1 MNLRQL
7 EYLGALARE
16 GHFGRAAAACHVSQP
31 ALSTA
36 IAKLE
41 GELGLV
47 LVRRGGRGATLTDE
61 GRALL
66 PWARGAVEQAA
77 ALTSEAGR
85 LRDELTGALRLGVIP
100 TASAAVSA
108 VLGRLLREHPGV
120 RAEVRTL
127 TAERIADGLR
137 AHDLDAGLAYV
148 DEPPAG
154 LVATRLY
161 RERLVLVSG
170 AGRLPAAA
178 TSVAW
183 SRVGDEP
190 LCLLAPGMQHRRVVD
205 DALARAGVA
214 VRPRV
219 EADGFGVLLDLARDG
234 WSTIVGDTWL
244 AGRALPPEVRAVPL
258 VRPAVAPWVGLLTA
272 DAPTATPMVAALRAS
287 LRGVDV
293 AATLRGPTAGA

>member
-16 GHFGRAAAACHVSQP
+16 QHFGRAAAACHVSQP

-41 GELGLV
+41 GELGLE
-47 LVRRGGRGATLTDE
+47 LVHRGGRAATLTAE

-66 PWARGAVEQAA
+66 PWARGAVAQAA

-85 LRDELTGALRLGVIP
+85 LRAELTGVLRLGVIP
-100 TASAAVSA
+100 TASAAVSS
-108 VLGRLLREHPGV
+108 VLGPLLRAHPGV

-137 AHDLDAGLAYV
+137 AHELDAGLAYV
-148 DEPPAG
+148 DEQRAG
-154 LVATRLY
+154 LTATRLY
-161 RERLVLVSG
+161 RERLVLVAG
-170 AGRLPAAA
+170 AGRLAD
-178 TSVAW
+178 VAGPVPW
-183 SRVGDEP
+183 SRVADEP

-205 DALARAGVA
+205 EALARAGVD

-234 WSTIVGDTWL
+234 WSTVVGDTWL
-244 AGRALPPEVRAVPL
+244 AGRALPADVRAVPL
-258 VRPAVAPWVGLLTA
+258 VRPAVAPWVGLLT
-272 DAPTATPMVAALRAS
+272 DDGPTPTPLVAALRSS

-293 AATLRGPTAGA
+293 AAALRGPR